1 MNQEEY
7 KEMTGIKR
15 IAACLMAACTTAASV
30 TGCMVTSVDDQDL
43 KDTTGASQE
52 SPEETLEIPEIST
65 VEIAENE
72 ALLVGAD
79 GLSGVFN
86 PLFADSEADRK
97 VCDLIFDTICEVG
110 ELGELEEGAGMLTPV
125 EDTESS
131 SSGEESEDGSAD
143 AKKTFDYQLTLQKG
157 LTFSD
162 GTEVT
167 IDDVIFTW
175 KVMSD
180 PFYEG
185 SYSLASVPV
194 VGIQE
199 YYYDTDNVA
208 KYKKKLNKNYS
219 NSQISEEDFIAYLID
234 TGLNGWF
241 DGKLPGNLDG
251 KGTTW
256 VDYLQSNGYDTTGIE
271 EDAEKI
277 LALLA
282 KCEYENYS
290 FTYDPYSYYKEKAHD
305 DILKGGAEITEI
317 SGISKTDAYT
327 CTISFKRAEEE
338 DLRALTD
345 VPILS
350 AKYYGGFYEKGNMEK
365 LAKLNSAPMG
375 SGLYTFNGSTEEQ
388 ASLIASTTSREKSA
402 APYVLI
408 KNVAEADKAQALE
421 EGRIGMASLSDKD
434 RIRMGNNLQAAGVT
448 GNGFYYL
455 GINTD
460 LVNKPTLREGIMS
473 LVDKSLLTADEET
486 IMQILKDN
494 QAGEGQEDEGQSDE
508 EQQDDDQTDGGQGE
522 ADQKAESGKG
532 SDDSDGV
539 RVVNLVPLS
548 AQSWPMSRLS
558 VYYPGIDELMAEK
571 TEDGLQEVEKHV
583 YDRETALSKFSSMG
597 YWNDGVNGLVKNG
610 EVYKLNIGIS
620 EELPD
625 RLKAIAYRL
634 KEGME
639 SIGAEVKLK
648 EYSAADME
656 AIIPTAALDIWI
668 GSYVDIPYYNMED
681 YLKYRAKYNYF
692 HHGNDYGDLLF
703 KTIKEDTVFENR
715 KDNIREMLGYIEEGS
730 YIRPLCAEVAEVYVV
745 NTDMVSG
752 QKNVTLNEYDHFS
765 EIVQNAGVK

>member
-1 MNQEEY
+1 MNREEH
-7 KEMTGIKR
+7 KEMTGKRR
-15 IAACLMAACTTAASV
+15 IAACLMAVCTTAASV
-30 TGCMVTSVDDQDL
+30 TGCVVSSVDDKDIH
-43 KDTTGASQE
+43 DTTEANQTAGE
-52 SPEETLEIPEIST
+52 SEEETLAIPEINT
-65 VEIAENE
+65 IEFAEKE

-79 GLSGVFN
+79 GLSGIFN
-86 PLFADSEADRK
+86 PLFAESEADKK
-97 VCDLIFDTICEVG
+97 VCDLIFDRICEVG
-110 ELGELEEGAGMLTPV
+110 ELGELEAGAGMLAPV
-125 EDTESS
+125 EAGEGDSSETES
-131 SSGEESEDGSAD
+131 GDEDE
-143 AKKTFDYQLTLQKG
+143 KKTFDYQLTLQKG

-162 GTEVT
+162 GTDVT
-167 IDDVIFTW
+167 VDDVIFTW

-185 SYSLASVPV
+185 CYSLASVPV

-199 YYYDTDNVA
+199 YYYDTNNVA

-234 TGLNGWF
+234 SGLNGWF
-241 DGKLPGNLDG
+241 DGKLPGDLDG

-256 VDYLQSNGYDTTGIE
+256 VDYLQSNGYDTAGIE
-271 EDAEKI
+271 DDAEKI

-305 DILKGGAEITEI
+305 DILKGGAEVTKI
-317 SGISKTDAYT
+317 SGVKKVDNYSCIV
-327 CTISFKRAEEE
+327 SFKRAEEE
-338 DLRALTD
+338 DLRALTT

-350 AKYYGGFYEKGNMEK
+350 KKYYGGFYEKGNMEK
-365 LAKLNSAPMG
+365 LAKLNSVPMG

-388 ASLIASTTSREKSA
+388 ASLVASKTSREQA
-402 APYVLI
+402 MAPYVLI
-408 KNVAEADKAQALE
+408 RNVAEQDKAQALE
-421 EGRIGMASLSDKD
+421 EGRIGMAAMSDKD
-434 RIRMGNNLQAAGVT
+434 LIKMGDNLHAAAVT

-473 LVDKSLLTADEET
+473 LVDKSLLSADEET
-486 IMQILKDN
+486 IAQILEDN
-494 QAGEGQEDEGQSDE
+494 QKTEEGQQAE
-508 EQQDDDQTDGGQGE
+508 EQDGEKQE
-522 ADQKAESGKG
+522 ETAEAESSTGKE
-532 SDDSDGV
+532 STDPDRV
-539 RVVNLVPLS
+539 RVVNMVPLS
-548 AQSWPMSRLS
+548 GQSWPMSRLS
-558 VYYPGIDELMAEK
+558 VYYPGIEELMAER
-571 TEDGLQEVEKHV
+571 TEDGLQEIDRHI
-583 YDRETALSKFSSMG
+583 YNRETALYKFGSLG

-610 EVYKLNIGIS
+610 EVYKLNMGIS

-648 EYSAADME
+648 EYSEKDME
-656 AIIPTAALDIWI
+656 AIIPTAALDVWI
-668 GSYVDIPYYNMED
+668 GSYVDIPYYNMEN

-703 KTIKEDTVFENR
+703 KTINEDTVFEDR
-715 KDNIREMLGYIEEGS
+715 KDNIREMLGYIEEGN
-730 YIRPLCAEVAEVYVV
+730 YIRTLCAEIAEVYVV

-752 QKNVTLNEYDHFS
+752 RKSLPVNEYDTFS
-765 EIVQNAGVK
+765 EIVQNAGVR